1 MKYKHLFFDLD
12 RTLWD
17 FDANSEEVLI
27 DMFNKFDITT
37 LACIDYQEFIDNYR
51 EINHALWAK
60 YRVGEI
66 TKEFLSTQR
75 FYATMLEFNIDN
87 WEMGKE
93 MGEFYVKES
102 PYKKQLFPGTI
113 ELLESLYQKYDL
125 HIITNGF
132 AEVQTIKLEQSGLN
146 KYFKQIIISEE
157 TDWKKPNPKIFN
169 YSLQKAGAS
178 AEESIMIGDDL
189 KADIIG
195 ASEAG
200 IDQIW
205 VNFDNTY
212 AGFKPTYTV
221 DSLKKIEE
229 IL

>member
-17 FDANSEEVLI
+17 FEANSEEVLE
-27 DMFNKFDITT
+27 DMFNRFDITT
-37 LACIDYQEFIDNYR
+37 LACIDSQEFIDNYR
-51 EINHALWAK
+51 EINHGLWAK

-66 TKEFLSTQR
+66 TKEFLSTER
-75 FYATMLEFNIDN
+75 FYATMRLFDVDDFELA
-87 WEMGKE
+87 KK

-113 ELLESLYQKYDL
+113 DLLEKLSSKYKL

-132 AEVQTIKLEQSGLN
+132 SEVQYIKLEQSKLN
-146 KYFKQIIISEE
+146 KYFTEIIISEE
-157 TDWKKPNPKIFN
+157 TDWKKPSPEIFH
-169 YSLQKAGAS
+169 YAMQKAGAIV
-178 AEESIMIGDDL
+178 EESIMIGDDL
-189 KADIIG
+189 KADIKG
-195 ASEAG
+195 ASEVG
-200 IDQIW
+200 MDQIW

-221 DSLKKIEE
+221 DSLMQIEDV
-229 IL
+229 L

>member
-12 RTLWD
+12 RTLWN
-17 FDANSEEVLI
+17 FEANSEEVLE

-37 LACIDYQEFIDNYR
+37 LACIDSQEFIDNYR
-51 EINHALWAK
+51 EINHGLWAK

-66 TKEFLSTQR
+66 TKEFLSTER
-75 FYATMLEFNIDN
+75 FHATLRLFDVDN
-87 WEMGKE
+87 FGLAKK

-113 ELLESLYQKYDL
+113 ELLEKLSNKYKL

-132 AEVQTIKLEQSGLN
+132 SEVQYIKLEQSKLS
-146 KYFKQIIISEE
+146 KYFTEIIISEE
-157 TDWKKPNPKIFN
+157 TDWKKPSPEIFH
-169 YSLQKAGAS
+169 YAMQKAGAIV
-178 AEESIMIGDDL
+178 EESIMIGDDL
-189 KADIIG
+189 KADIKG
-195 ASEAG
+195 ASEVG
-200 IDQIW
+200 MDQIW

-221 DSLKKIEE
+221 DSLMQIEE

>member
-12 RTLWD
+12 RTLWN
-17 FDANSEEVLI
+17 FEANSEEVLE

-37 LACIDYQEFIDNYR
+37 LACIDSQEFIDNYR
-51 EINHALWAK
+51 EINHGLWAK

-66 TKEFLSTQR
+66 TKEFLSTER
-75 FYATMLEFNIDN
+75 FHATLRLFNVDDF
-87 WEMGKE
+87 ELAKK

-113 ELLESLYQKYDL
+113 ELLEKLSNKYKL

-132 AEVQTIKLEQSGLN
+132 SEVQYIKLEQSKLS
-146 KYFKQIIISEE
+146 KYFTEIIISEE
-157 TDWKKPNPKIFN
+157 TDWKKPSPEIFH
-169 YSLQKAGAS
+169 YAMQKAGAIV
-178 AEESIMIGDDL
+178 EESIMIGDDL
-189 KADIIG
+189 KADIKG
-195 ASEAG
+195 ASEVG
-200 IDQIW
+200 MDQIW

-221 DSLKKIEE
+221 DSLMQIEE